1 MTQHCESILN
11 VRRAT
16 GTLAI
21 TGYSHLVSRRLGVPL
36 DAMLDLLLA
45 HGYCRIKHPHY
56 GEYWVTFRSVR
67 S

>member
-1 MTQHCESILN
+1 MHSEPILN
-11 VRRAT
+11 VRR
-16 GTLAI
+16 GDSTLAF
-21 TGYSHLVSRRLGVPL
+21 TGYSHLTARRLGVPL

-45 HGYCRIKHPHY
+45 HGYCRIKHPID